1 MAIDQLSNGF
11 PDSAATLA
19 RASGYGPRMDRIAT
33 GCSAAC
39 AVHCAITPVVLPLV
53 PMAFGRVLG
62 PGLEWGF
69 VSVSLLLGTVS
80 LGHSYR
86 AVHRDNRPL
95 IGFVIGMVI
104 LLSSKGFPERWVA
117 AELAAVAA
125 GASCIIAAHVQNLR
139 LRRLVRDD
147 ECACPCHS
155 EARQL

>member
-1 MAIDQLSNGF
+1 
-11 PDSAATLA
+11 
-19 RASGYGPRMDRIAT
+19 MDRIAT

-53 PMAFGRVLG
+53 PVAFGRVLG

-86 AVHRDNRPL
+86 AVHRDIRPL
-95 IGFVIGMVI
+95 IGFVIGLVII
-104 LLSSKGFPERWVA
+104 LLSSKVLPERWVA
-117 AELAAVAA
+117 AELTAVAA

-139 LRRLVRDD
+139 LRRRVRDD
-147 ECACPCHS
+147 ECACPCHT
-155 EARQL
+155 EAER